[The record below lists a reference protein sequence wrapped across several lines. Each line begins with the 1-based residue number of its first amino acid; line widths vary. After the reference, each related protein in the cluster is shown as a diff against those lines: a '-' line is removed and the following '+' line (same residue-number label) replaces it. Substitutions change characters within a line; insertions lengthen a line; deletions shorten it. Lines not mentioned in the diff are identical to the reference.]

1 MPRHQRLLDARND
14 TPTRSPVPEPP
25 VPLVRL
31 WLLRILLPLGGLRQL
46 VHDGQG
52 ASGLLAT
59 LGVPHDLREGGT
71 DAAGLVAI
79 RRVLESDWQALEAQ
93 ADALALPVAL
103 DENLARLAALVQ
115 LSDVD
120 CRLLGCA
127 CLLQALRLLVDAA
140 DTLGPLTA
148 AKAIGVLATLLD
160 VPEVAVKRALAP
172 RGVLAHSGLLSLRR
186 AGQGTLST
194 RLELFSASF
203 AEAMLAPDTEPLA
216 LLRGAVASSAPAR
229 LTLDDYPH
237 LGLSRTL
244 LRTYL
249 ASALG
254 HCPAEGNMSGANVL
268 LYGPPGTGKT
278 ELCRTLAAVLG
289 CELLEVSA
297 ADEDGDPIGGEQ
309 RLRAWRAAQRFLAR
323 RRALILF
330 DEIEDVFTSQ
340 TEGDVTGLFALHSP
354 NPGKHR
360 KGWIHRALETNPVP
374 TFWVTNAVGEMDA
387 ALIRRFDLVLELP
400 VPPRQVRESI
410 VRARVG
416 ALVGAET
423 LAALA
428 ASEVLAPA
436 VLTRAAAVLERV
448 QQQTQHQAQ
457 QPTGADDAA
466 LPYDRALL
474 GLVNQTLRAQGH
486 PAILEH
492 DPLGLPACYD
502 PDLVHADGDL
512 RAMALGI
519 ARAGRARL
527 CLAGPPGTGKTA
539 AARWLADQCELPLQL
554 WRASD
559 LLSRWLGASE
569 RLVARAF
576 HDAQADGAVLLI
588 DEIDGLRQDRR
599 GAAQAW
605 EVTLVNELLTQME
618 RFCGVFVATTNRL
631 EGLDPAAL
639 RRFDL
644 KLQFRALRPEQAWAL
659 LGSHCAALGLGT
671 PEESLRQ
678 DLRALA
684 SLTPGDFATVARR
697 HRFLPLRTA
706 QDFAAALRAECGLK
720 PGGAGSGSMGFV

>member
-1 MPRHQRLLDARND
+1 MPRHQRLLDALND
-14 TPTRSPVPEPP
+14 TTMRSHVPEPP
-25 VPLVRL
+25 VPPAPRVRL

-46 VHDGQG
+46 LHDEQG
-52 ASGLLAT
+52 ASALLAT

-71 DAAGLVAI
+71 DAAGLAAI

-93 ADALALPVAL
+93 ADALAPPVEL
-103 DENLARLAALVQ
+103 GKNLARLAALVQ
-115 LSDVD
+115 LSAVD

-127 CLLQALRLLVDAA
+127 CLLQTLRLFEDTA
-140 DTLGPLTA
+140 DTLGPLTP

-160 VPEVAVKRALAP
+160 LPEVAVKQALAP

-194 RLELFSASF
+194 RLEPFSASF

-216 LLRGAVASSAPAR
+216 LLRGAVACSAPAR

-254 HCPAEGNMSGANVL
+254 HHRSGTNVL

-278 ELCRTLAAVLG
+278 ELCRTLAAVLD

-297 ADEDGDPIGGEQ
+297 ADEDGDPIGGEP

-360 KGWIHRALETNPVP
+360 KGWLHRALETNPVP

-400 VPPRQVRESI
+400 VPPRQVRDSI
-410 VRARVG
+410 ARASVG

-428 ASEVLAPA
+428 ASAVLAPA
-436 VLTRAAAVLERV
+436 VLTRAADVVRQVGAGLDP
-448 QQQTQHQAQ
+448 AQ
-457 QPTGADDAA
+457 RDAA
-466 LPYDRALL
+466 LLA
-474 GLVNQTLRAQGH
+474 LVNHTLRAQGH
-486 PAILEH
+486 TAVMAC
-492 DPLGLPACYD
+492 DPQRLPCTYD
-502 PDLVHADGDL
+502 PRLVHADVDL
-512 RAMALGI
+512 QTIARGI
-519 ARAGRARL
+519 AHASHTGGVRL
-527 CLAGPPGTGKTA
+527 CLYGLPGTGKTA
-539 AARWLADQCELPLQL
+539 YARWLAEQLGRPLQL

-559 LLSRWLGASE
+559 LLARWLGASE

-576 HDAQADGAVLLI
+576 REAQADGAVLLI
-588 DEIDGLRQDRR
+588 DEIDGLLQDRR

-618 RFCGVFVATTNRL
+618 GFSGVFVATTNRL

-659 LGSHCAALGLGT
+659 LGSHCAALGLGV
-671 PEESLRQ
+671 PEEGLRQ

-697 HRFLPLRTA
+697 HRLQPIACA
-706 QDFAAALRAECGLK
+706 QDFVAALRAECGFK
-720 PGGAGSGSMGFV
+720 PGGVGAGTMGFV

>member
-1 MPRHQRLLDARND
+1 MPRHQRLLDALND

-93 ADALALPVAL
+93 ADAFALPVAL
-103 DENLARLAALVQ
+103 EENLARLAALVQ
-115 LSDVD
+115 LSAVD

-127 CLLQALRLLVDAA
+127 CLLQTLRLFEDAA
-140 DTLGPLTA
+140 DTLGPLTP

-160 VPEVAVKRALAP
+160 LPEVAVKRALAP
-172 RGVLAHSGLLSLRR
+172 AGVLAHSGLLSLRR

-254 HCPAEGNMSGANVL
+254 HHSAGGSKRGTNVL

-278 ELCRTLAAVLG
+278 ELCRTLAAVLD

-360 KGWIHRALETNPVP
+360 KGWLHRALETNPVP

-400 VPPRQVRESI
+400 VPPRQVRDSI
-410 VRARVG
+410 ARATVG

-428 ASEVLAPA
+428 ASAVLAPA
-436 VLTRAAAVLERV
+436 VLTRAADVVRQVGAGLDP
-448 QQQTQHQAQ
+448 AQ
-457 QPTGADDAA
+457 RDAA
-466 LPYDRALL
+466 LLA
-474 GLVNQTLRAQGH
+474 LVNHTLRAQGH
-486 PAILEH
+486 TAVMAC
-492 DPLGLPACYD
+492 DPQRLPCTYD
-502 PDLVHADGDL
+502 PRLVHADVDL
-512 RAMALGI
+512 QAIAQGI
-519 ARAGRARL
+519 AHASHTGGVRL
-527 CLAGPPGTGKTA
+527 CLYGLPGTGKSA
-539 AARWLADQCELPLQL
+539 YARWLAEQLGRPLQL

-559 LLSRWLGASE
+559 LLAKWLGASE

-576 HDAQADGAVLLI
+576 HDAQEDGAVLLI
-588 DEIDGLRQDRR
+588 DEIDGLLQDRR

-618 RFCGVFVATTNRL
+618 AFPGVFIATTNRL

-659 LGSHCAALGLGT
+659 LGSHCAVLGLGV
-671 PEESLRQ
+671 PEEGLRQ

-697 HRFLPLRTA
+697 HRLQPLRSA
-706 QDFAAALRAECGLK
+706 QDFVIALRTECGFK
-720 PGGAGSGSMGFV
+720 PGGVGAGTMGFV

>member
-1 MPRHQRLLDARND
+1 MPRHQRLLDALND
-14 TPTRSPVPEPP
+14 TPTRSRVPEPP

-46 VHDGQG
+46 LHDGQG

-59 LGVPHDLREGGT
+59 LGVPHALREGGT
-71 DAAGLVAI
+71 DAAGLAAI

-93 ADALALPVAL
+93 ADALVLPVEL
-103 DENLARLAALVQ
+103 EENLARLAALVQ
-115 LSDVD
+115 LSAAD

-127 CLLQALRLLVDAA
+127 CLLQALRLFEDAA
-140 DTLGPLTA
+140 DTLGPLTP
-148 AKAIGVLATLLD
+148 AKAIGVLAALLD
-160 VPEVAVKRALAP
+160 LPEVAVKRALAP

-203 AEAMLAPDTEPLA
+203 AEAMLAPDTEPLS

-229 LTLDDYPH
+229 LALDDYPH

-249 ASALG
+249 ESALC
-254 HCPAEGNMSGANVL
+254 HHSPGANVL

-278 ELCRTLAAVLG
+278 ELCRTLAAALD

-297 ADEDGDPIGGEQ
+297 ADEDGDPIGGEP

-354 NPGKHR
+354 NPGRHR
-360 KGWIHRALETNPVP
+360 KGWLHRALETNPVP

-400 VPPRQVRESI
+400 VPPRQVRDSI
-410 VRARVG
+410 ARASVG

-428 ASEVLAPA
+428 ASAVLAPA
-436 VLTRAAAVLERV
+436 VLTRAAAVLRQV
-448 QQQTQHQAQ
+448 QQQA
-457 QPTGADDAA
+457 GVDSAR
-466 LPYDRALL
+466 LPQDSALL
-474 GLVNQTLRAQGH
+474 DLVNQTLRAQGH
-486 PAILEH
+486 PTIPEPMLGH
-492 DPLGLPACYD
+492 NSLGLPSCYD

-519 ARAGRARL
+519 ARAGSARL

-539 AARWLADQCELPLQL
+539 YARWLAEQLGRPLQL

-559 LLSRWLGASE
+559 LLARWLGASE

-576 HDAQADGAVLLI
+576 REAQVDGAVLLI
-588 DEIDGLRQDRR
+588 DEIDGLLQDRR

-618 RFCGVFVATTNRL
+618 GFSGVFVATTNRL

-659 LGSHCAALGLGT
+659 LGSHCAALGLGV
-671 PEESLRQ
+671 PEEGLRQ
-678 DLRALA
+678 GLRALV

-697 HRFLPLRTA
+697 HRLQPLRSA
-706 QDFAAALRAECGLK
+706 QDFVAALRTECGFK
-720 PGGAGSGSMGFV
+720 PGGVGAGSMGFV